1 MKLFPHQEDALKV
14 TDGQNR
20 VAVKGFEGLYEV
32 DDQGNV
38 FSILKTKSRRIRK
51 LKDYANEAGYRKVNL
66 YDFSGKCFKKY
77 VHRLVAEAFIPNP
90 EGKPNINHLDCDV
103 TNNSAENLQWCTQKE
118 NIQYC
123 IALGRYV
130 SNLPN
135 VKGGVAKCPR

>member
-1 MKLFPHQEDALKV
+1 MKLFPHQIDALNA
-14 TDGQNR
+14 TEGRNR

-38 FSILKTKSRRIRK
+38 FSILKTSSRRIRQ
-51 LKDYANEAGYRKVNL
+51 LKDYPNEAGYRKVNL
-66 YDFSGKCFKKY
+66 YDLSGKCFKKY
-77 VHRLVAEAFIPNP
+77 VHRLVAEAFLPNP

-103 TNNSAENLQWCTQKE
+103 TNNSVENLQWCTQKE

-123 IALGRYV
+123 IALGRYI